1 MKLQLEQGSIATPYE
16 PHIEN
21 VSYAKAVNPDTGEV
35 MQFRSLP
42 NGVKDEFDVTGGKV
56 IQRIGVKTSVPSGT
70 VINYAD
76 MATGG
81 QFVAYDAD
89 GQVVQ
94 TGIKGDTLTADATQL
109 NYQLAT
115 PIEIPAEVVGEA
127 RVYPGGS
134 VEVTPCAWGYLTQAT
149 QTITDAAHPLKA
161 IRAVYR
167 YEYTAS
173 GGLRAVDVT
182 ADATIEENKT
192 DISLANYDS
201 SKTYF
206 YDVDIDESSTTV
218 GEINAKVEVNNGIVS
233 HDYLAAAAPWILT
246 ANEAKA
252 TYLSVTNAG
261 GAANIVAPAQ
271 DGKMYI
277 IKNGTTQNVTIKT
290 ATSAGVVI
298 ATNKK
303 ATVIYNGAD
312 FEKISEVSI

>member
-1 MKLQLEQGSIATPYE
+1 MKLQLERGSIATPYE

-35 MQFRSLP
+35 MQLLSLP

-56 IQRIGVKTSVPSGT
+56 TQRIGVKTSVPSGT

-115 PIEIPAEVVGEA
+115 SVELPAEVVGEA

-134 VEVTPCAWGYLTQAT
+134 VEVTPCAWGHLTQAT

-206 YDVDIDESSTTV
+206 YDVDIDESSMTV

-252 TYLSVTNAG
+252 TMLICTNAG
-261 GAANIVAPAQ
+261 GAARIITPAESGKIYVVQNTSGQNI
-271 DGKMYI
+271 
-277 IKNGTTQNVTIKT
+277 TIKT
-290 ATSAGVVI
+290 ASGTGVI
-298 ATNKK
+298 INNNKT
-303 ATVIYNGAD
+303 ATVIYTGTD
-312 FEKISEVSI
+312 YIKISEV